1 MPRLSDAVQAQ
12 ITQRHR
18 LAWDALYR
26 HATDAGAGR
35 WLRRLN
41 DSLDDIPVLLA
52 AYREA
57 LALNARYREAL
68 QWCLDEG
75 GWRLLEYELSGPPP
89 AGVFDRRGH
98 FNPRLAD
105 EAVTVAALGLPGG
118 PEPEKSSEGGD

>member
-75 GWRLLEYELSGPPP
+75 GWRLTHYQTNGPPP
-89 AGVFDRRGH
+89 PGVFAQAGTTA
-98 FNPRLAD
+98 PRLAD
-105 EAVTVAALGLPGG
+105 EAVTVAALGLSLGDAG
-118 PEPEKSSEGGD
+118 PEPEG